1 MTRTEEIELAAM
13 GSLVDIVDIQEL
25 LDLIDPNDNI
35 SPIKASM
42 AWKDFCNSY
51 DAVWLDPKGI
61 SMGLFAG
68 WLLIY
73 RTEKVL

>member
-1 MTRTEEIELAAM
+1 MTRKEEIELIAK
-13 GSLVDIVDIQEL
+13 GSAVDVADIEEL

-42 AWKDFCNSY
+42 AWKDFSKSY
-51 DAVWLDPKGI
+51 DAVWLDPRGI

-68 WLLIY
+68 WLLMY
-73 RTEKVL
+73 HTGKVL